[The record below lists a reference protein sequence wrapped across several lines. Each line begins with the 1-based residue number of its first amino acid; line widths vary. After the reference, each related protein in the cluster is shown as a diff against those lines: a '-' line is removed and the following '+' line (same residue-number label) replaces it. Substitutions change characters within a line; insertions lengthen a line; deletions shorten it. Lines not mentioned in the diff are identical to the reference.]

1 MANKD
6 NFKSNIQELSR
17 EYKKF
22 TVSRVFDTMENPL
35 LEMEIPADLY
45 DNNEKVNIELNLYSL
60 ADNSLV
66 YSDVIRDA
74 QTNDAIT
81 VQTYQ
86 YKDLTVRKLV
96 FIDFS
101 KVSNTFIPSG
111 RFSVTLNF
119 FIDELGSSE
128 DKLLT
133 IKRISPSR
141 KEVEFTFDSSRRQEV
156 ENFVSYRLPKE
167 IIFDILAQI
176 CNQPNSAELEI
187 PVLNNTTNSGSISAQ
202 FSVTMN
208 QTIQKYEF
216 DVDKNNNNYL
226 SVYTIAQNILDK
238 VYTNVSTVL
247 TREIANGRTWFYS
260 QYLLKLVH
268 DEVRALYADE
278 QKKQYRFA
286 LI

>member
-1 MANKD
+1 MPNQD
-6 NFKSNIQELSR
+6 NFKSNIRELSN
-17 EYKKF
+17 EFKKF
-22 TVSRVFDTMENPL
+22 SVSRVFDTMENPL

-45 DNNEKVNIELNLYSL
+45 IDNEKVNVEINLYSL

-74 QTNDAIT
+74 QTNDAII

-86 YKDLTVRKLV
+86 YEDLTFRKLL

-119 FIDELGSSE
+119 FIDELGSTD
-128 DKLLT
+128 DKLLS

-141 KEVEFTFDSSRRQEV
+141 KEVEFTFDTSRRKEV
-156 ENFVSYRLPKE
+156 EDFVSYRLPKE

-176 CNQPNSAELEI
+176 CNQDGSELLEI
-187 PVLNNTTNSGSISAQ
+187 PVLNNTTNEATISAQ
-202 FSVTMN
+202 FSPTIN
-208 QTIQKYEF
+208 QTIRKYEF
-216 DVDKNNNNYL
+216 DVSKNSSNNL
-226 SVYTIAQNILDK
+226 GVYDIAQNILNK
-238 VYTNVSTVL
+238 VYTNVSEVL
-247 TREIANGRTWFYS
+247 KTEIAGGKTWFYS
-260 QYLLKLVH
+260 DYLLKLIH
-268 DEVRALYADE
+268 DDVRLLYAEE